1 MARVSDGHTRL
12 KQTSNTFLDNAHE
25 ALQDPDKIQR
35 RDIMALFTPI
45 IRDAAMDSFGHFDE
59 LRRHVKQVRQ
69 HTLDNLEHYLT
80 QFETEALHNGNH
92 LHFASNGDELNS
104 IVLDICQQHSA
115 RRIIKG
121 KSMVTEETGLND
133 YLKRAGLRVM
143 ETDLGEYI
151 IQQAGETPSH
161 IVGPALHK
169 SAAEVRELFL
179 AKHDLGERD
188 LAETSAMVGEAR
200 RVLREHFLKAEVGI
214 IGANALVAE
223 NGYSMLVT
231 NEGNGDLCANLP
243 NVLIVC
249 TTIDRVLPRAADA
262 TAMLRLLVRSA
273 TGQPQTCYTSFYSGP
288 RREQDTDGPLETHYV
303 LLDNRRTEILASDY
317 REMLQCIRCGACLN
331 HCPIYAGVGGH
342 AYGWVYPGPMGSIL
356 TPLLT
361 SLEQSNALP
370 NACTSC
376 GRCAEVCPADIPLP
390 DLLRDL
396 RRDETQRKLSS
407 SRWRLGMRMHGWL
420 ARHPGLYHALTG
432 LGIFTLHLL
441 GRRKG
446 SFQRLPLAAGW
457 TSERDFPAPEGRTF
471 THQYAA
477 AQRAAQ
483 SQQHRAARLEKKKQ
497 ADSGPLKPKGAKQK
511 ELKPGRLKP
520 ERVKRPRSAT
530 GSAPS
535 GRVEP
540 SLGEDWS
547 LQPESSEP
555 TAPGPATTARA
566 KAGKK
571 KSRAPRAVP
580 RGKKPPRSD
589 DDR

>member
-1 MARVSDGHTRL
+1 M
-12 KQTSNTFLDNAHE
+12 KQTSDTFLDNAHA

-45 IRDAAMDSFGHFDE
+45 IRDAAMNSFGHFEE
-59 LRRHVKQVRQ
+59 LRQHVKQVKQ
-69 HTLDNLEHYLT
+69 HTLTHLDHYLAR
-80 QFETEALHNGNH
+80 FEQQALHNGNH
-92 LHFASNGDELNS
+92 VHFADDGDQMNS

-115 RRIIKG
+115 RRIAKG

-133 YLKRAGLRVM
+133 FLKRAGLRVM

-169 SAAEVRELFL
+169 SAAEIRELFL

-188 LAETSAMVGEAR
+188 LAETTDMVAEAR

-214 IGANALVAE
+214 IGANALIAE

-249 TTIDRVLPRAADA
+249 TTLDRVLPRASDA

-288 RREQDTDGPLETHYV
+288 RREPDTDGPLETHIV

-361 SLEQSNALP
+361 SLEQSKALP

-376 GRCAEVCPADIPLP
+376 GRCGEVCPADIPLP
-390 DLLRDL
+390 ELLRNL
-396 RRDETQRKLSS
+396 RHDETRQKLSPP
-407 SRWRLGMRMHGWL
+407 RWRLGLRLHAWV
-420 ARHPGLYHALTG
+420 ARHPMLYHTLTG
-432 LGIFTLHLL
+432 LGIFAMYLL

-446 SFQRLPLAAGW
+446 GFARLPMAAGW
-457 TSERDFPAPEGRTF
+457 TSQRDFPAPQGRTF
-471 THQYAA
+471 MHQYAA
-477 AQRAAQ
+477 LQRENEARAHKGRLAAQQTAAQGTPAPQPSGPDRVAPDWPESGGDTSGRAAPG
-483 SQQHRAARLEKKKQ
+483 R
-497 ADSGPLKPKGAKQK
+497 GKPRRG
-511 ELKPGRLKP
+511 KPGRA
-520 ERVKRPRSAT
+520 RPGRARPGRARPGRSE
-530 GSAPS
+530 S
-535 GRVEP
+535 GRPGPGRIEP
-540 SLGEDWS
+540 SLGEGW
-547 LQPESSEP
+547 Q
-555 TAPGPATTARA
+555 
-566 KAGKK
+566 
-571 KSRAPRAVP
+571 
-580 RGKKPPRSD
+580 D
-589 DDR
+589 DER

>member
-1 MARVSDGHTRL
+1 M
-12 KQTSNTFLDNAHE
+12 KQTSDSFLDNAHA
-25 ALQDPDKIQR
+25 ALQDHAKAER

-45 IRDAAMDSFGHFDE
+45 IRDAAMEAFGHFEE
-59 LRRHVKQVRQ
+59 LRAHVKQVRQ
-69 HTLDNLEHYLT
+69 HTLEHLDHYLSR
-80 QFETEALHNGNH
+80 FEQQALHNGNH
-92 LHFASNGDELNS
+92 VHFAGDGAEMNS

-115 RRIIKG
+115 RRIAKG

-133 YLKRAGLRVM
+133 YLKRAGLRVQ

-179 AKHDLGERD
+179 ARHDLGERD
-188 LAETSAMVGEAR
+188 LADTQDLVGEAR
-200 RVLREHFLKAEVGI
+200 QVLREHFLKAEVGI

-243 NVLIVC
+243 GVVIVC
-249 TTIDRVLPRAADA
+249 TTIDRVLPRVEDA

-288 RREQDTDGPLETHYV
+288 RREQDIDGPLETHFV

-396 RRDETQRKLSS
+396 RHEETRRQLSS
-407 SRWRLGMRMHGWL
+407 SRWRLGMRLHSWL
-420 ARHPGLYHALTG
+420 ACNPGLYRILTG
-432 LGIFTLHLL
+432 LGIYTLHLL
-441 GRRKG
+441 GRRRG
-446 SFQRLPLAAGW
+446 SFTRLPLADGW
-457 TSERDFPAPEGRTF
+457 TSERDFPAPQGTTF
-471 THQYAA
+471 MRQYAA
-477 AQRAAQ
+477 GQRAAQ
-483 SQQHRAARLEKKKQ
+483 ARERKAAQSAERAGEPGRRAPGRSKKNRGARGSDTAGQPPTASVAPGRGQAHRTPTNRTQTGRTASGRIEPTLSADWHRA
-497 ADSGPLKPKGAKQK
+497 
-511 ELKPGRLKP
+511 P
-520 ERVKRPRSAT
+520 EPEPDPAT
-530 GSAPS
+530 GGAS
-535 GRVEP
+535 GD
-540 SLGEDWS
+540 GD
-547 LQPESSEP
+547 
-555 TAPGPATTARA
+555 G
-566 KAGKK
+566 
-571 KSRAPRAVP
+571 
-580 RGKKPPRSD
+580 KPPARKARRRPD
-589 DDR
+589 DER